1 MGFQDNS
8 GDIILDMVLTDYGR
22 QKLAKGQGLGV
33 TQFAL
38 GDEEINYRLF
48 DKTAATYQ
56 QDLTILQTPVL
67 EAFTNNASSLKSKL
81 STYTNE
87 NLFYLPILKLN
98 TIATGTGLHSTN
110 TFLIC
115 VDGNTE
121 NNNKETPGEATT
133 ALGVNT
139 QGNFRQGVLWGANPG
154 EQSDLYIRVD
164 GGIDNVATL
173 NNNSFNSEKRDDSFI
188 IKMDGRLGKLVS
200 YNGVNTPEPNATD
213 DDGVDTYVISSPPTA
228 IGLGGFSNF
237 ISPPNQQSNPSIA
250 GFKHNTLRFKVQ
262 TTPNLQSSNYYFDL
276 LGNSGLTVTQ
286 ANNVNNTNVKFIDSL
301 IHVEGVTTGYS
312 LSIPIRYIKI

>member
-22 QKLAKGQGLGV
+22 QKLSKGLGLGV
-33 TQFAL
+33 SKFAL

-81 STYTNE
+81 ATYTNE
-87 NLFYLPILKLN
+87 NLFYLPIMKLN
-98 TIATGTGLHSTN
+98 TLFPFYKLHTTN

-121 NNNKETPGEATT
+121 NNNQQTSANATT
-133 ALGVNT
+133 ALGVD
-139 QGNFRQGVLWGANPG
+139 GDGGSVEGVLWGATPQDN
-154 EQSDLYIRVD
+154 LNLIRID
-164 GGIDNVATL
+164 NGIDNEATL
-173 NNNSFNSEKRDDSFI
+173 NDNLFNDQAKDETFI
-188 IKMDGRLGKLVS
+188 IKIDGRLGKLVS
-200 YNGVNTPEPNATD
+200 GQGAPIDVGATD
-213 DDGVDTYVISSPPTA
+213 DDGIDTYVLA
-228 IGLGGFSNF
+228 AGVNNNF
-237 ISPPNQQSNPSIA
+237 VYKPAEEQFGATSVIA
-250 GFKHNTLRFKVQ
+250 GFKHNSLQFKIQ
-262 TTPNLQSSNYYFDL
+262 TTPNLQASNYYFDL
-276 LGNSGLTVTQ
+276 LGNTGLTVTQ
-286 ANNVNNTNVKFIDSL
+286 ADGVDNTNVKFIDSL